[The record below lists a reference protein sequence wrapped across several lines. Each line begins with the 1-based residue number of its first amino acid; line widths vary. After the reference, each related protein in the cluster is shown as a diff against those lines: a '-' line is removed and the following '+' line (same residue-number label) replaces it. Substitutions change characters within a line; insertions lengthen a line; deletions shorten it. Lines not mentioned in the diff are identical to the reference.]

1 MNNRHKYF
9 RNLRYKQKLEAKY
22 DNGNRHVYFITN
34 EPDPR
39 QIRELK
45 PFKHLRISE
54 PCKFRGH
61 DYYIS
66 WKRPEIAYSIQ
77 IWPQKN
83 KYKTY
88 CKKYSN
94 RIVRRSKNDFQHNG
108 YRKEFDLWW
117 TID

>member
-22 DNGNRHVYFITN
+22 NNGNNHIYFITK
-34 EPDPR
+34 EPDTR
-39 QIRELK
+39 QCRYLNRSYE
-45 PFKHLRISE
+45 
-54 PCKFRGH
+54 KFRGH

-66 WKRPEIAYSIQ
+66 WERPEVPYTIIKWHDEYG
-77 IWPQKN
+77 
-83 KYKTY
+83 YKKF

-94 RIVRRSKNDFQHNG
+94 RIVRRSKNEFQHNG